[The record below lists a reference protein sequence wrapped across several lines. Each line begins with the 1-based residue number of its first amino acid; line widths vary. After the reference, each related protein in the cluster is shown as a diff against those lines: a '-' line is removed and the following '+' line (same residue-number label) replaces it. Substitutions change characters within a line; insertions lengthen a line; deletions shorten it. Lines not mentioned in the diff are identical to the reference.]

1 MSAPVLSLSFTHI
14 KTPQLIGIIAGCLVF
29 TATISAVVLLLYQS
43 GTLSRFRDEMMSGT
57 PLSLKTDKK
66 EEIAPQ
72 SSMLP
77 ELYEHL
83 LIAASTLPLQPIIPE
98 LKGERLF
105 LRKMEATDIPLL
117 LSASNGSALYGE
129 SAYNP
134 ARIWGWINYKN
145 KINKE
150 NPKENS
156 NGNPMENPTENVSG
170 NEKIGRSWPSDSIT
184 DFKECY
190 PKNSNSEHLVIV
202 DRVTQKLIG
211 MLSLVDNR
219 PEDLNIRIGENSVI
233 FCHYRCSMNMKPNT
247 CLFHT
252 CLRLEFIFIT
262 DINIFLFFLSFFLYF
277 FQITFG

>member
-1 MSAPVLSLSFTHI
+1 
-14 KTPQLIGIIAGCLVF
+14 
-29 TATISAVVLLLYQS
+29 
-43 GTLSRFRDEMMSGT
+43 
-57 PLSLKTDKK
+57 
-66 EEIAPQ
+66 
-72 SSMLP
+72 MLP

-98 LKGERLF
+98 LKGERLL
-105 LRKMEATDIPLL
+105 LRKLEVTDIPLL

-150 NPKENS
+150 NPTETP
-156 NGNPMENPTENVSG
+156 NGNPKENVGG
-170 NEKIGRSWPSDSIT
+170 NEKIGRSWPSDSIS

-202 DRVTQKLIG
+202 DRVTQKQIG

-219 PEDLNIRIGENSVI
+219 PEDLNIRIGEKS
-233 FCHYRCSMNMKPNT
+233 
-247 CLFHT
+247 
-252 CLRLEFIFIT
+252 
-262 DINIFLFFLSFFLYF
+262 
-277 FQITFG
+277 

>member
-98 LKGERLF
+98 LKGERLL

-150 NPKENS
+150 NPEENQVQIS
-156 NGNPMENPTENVSG
+156 EFSFQRQGY
-170 NEKIGRSWPSDSIT
+170 R
-184 DFKECY
+184 
-190 PKNSNSEHLVIV
+190 NS
-202 DRVTQKLIG
+202 
-211 MLSLVDNR
+211 
-219 PEDLNIRIGENSVI
+219 
-233 FCHYRCSMNMKPNT
+233 
-247 CLFHT
+247 
-252 CLRLEFIFIT
+252 
-262 DINIFLFFLSFFLYF
+262 
-277 FQITFG
+277 